1 MAVQIP
7 NHSHC
12 AICSR
17 AVPFGD
23 KTCSK
28 DCEESYAELQKRRK
42 RSMFTMYALMGLA
55 ILVLLLSY
63 TGIFG

>member
-23 KTCSK
+23 KTCGK